1 MKILSDIL
9 SADPRP
15 VALIVFFTSTLCGGV
30 IIADHPSADFIS
42 DPYTTGFAA
51 LLSGF
56 FGILFLIT
64 SKPQAIKVA
73 MLIAMVIFYY
83 LASALIIS
91 GRLYDSAT
99 HLVLGLSMSWVFIHQ
114 SKICTNK

>member
-1 MKILSDIL
+1 MKILSEIL

-15 VALIVFFTSTLCGGV
+15 VALIVFFISALCGGV
-30 IIADHPSADFIS
+30 IITGHPSADFIS
-42 DPYTTGFAA
+42 DPSIAGFTA

-56 FGILFLIT
+56 FGILFLII
-64 SKPQAIKVA
+64 SKPKAIKAAV
-73 MLIAMVIFYY
+73 LIAMMLFYY

-91 GRLYDSAT
+91 GRLYDSVT

-114 SKICTNK
+114 SKICMNK